1 MSDQDPAAP
10 AESPATQKAAVFQD
24 SEFTVEEGVSYKAL
38 RTGAIWMNKLFF
50 SSLFLLGVWLLIG
63 YTTGVEGCA
72 GGADGPGTREDV
84 EAAEEGTCSVILS
97 PTAKYLGAMGVL
109 SFLASIA
116 FGALGLVVG
125 KNIIEST
132 RTPDEVGA
140 EERGGGDGPP
150 GPLP

>member
-1 MSDQDPAAP
+1 MSEEGPAATVAPP
-10 AESPATQKAAVFQD
+10 AEKARVFQD
-24 SEFTVEEGVSYKAL
+24 AEFTVQEGIAYKAL

-50 SSLFLLGVWLLIG
+50 SSLFLLGIWLLIG
-63 YTTGVEGCA
+63 YTAGVEDCA
-72 GGADGPGTREDV
+72 GGAGGPGSQTDV
-84 EAAEEGTCSVILS
+84 EAAETGTCSVVLT

-132 RTPDEVGA
+132 RTEDEPGA

-150 GPLP
+150 GTLP